1 MKASIII
8 PVRDLLETTRRCL
21 DSVRRNSSAGHE
33 VLVVDNA
40 SRPTVRDFLRRRG
53 RAGELRV
60 LRNNR
65 NRSFAA
71 SINQAIPR
79 SRGELLVWL
88 NNDAVVGPE
97 WLERL
102 SRGLRGDPRAG
113 AAGPCTNDPLSGS
126 GRGRVHAP
134 APDRLD
140 RFAAAWALKFH
151 GQSEPVGRLSGFCL
165 ALKRTAF
172 ENVGPLDERFVW
184 GEEDEDYSLRL
195 RQAGYR
201 LLLARDVFVHHDGGA
216 TRGAWSS
223 SRRKAVARRNQ
234 ELFREKWEA
243 AGGRWK
249 SEVRAILKSIR

>member
-21 DSVRRNSSAGHE
+21 DGVRRNSPAGHE
-33 VLVVDNA
+33 VVVVDNA
-40 SRPTVRDFLRRRG
+40 SRPSVRDFLRRRARG
-53 RAGELRV
+53 GQLRL
-60 LRNNR
+60 LRNDR

-71 SINQAIPR
+71 SINQGIRA

-102 SRGLRGDPRAG
+102 AACLRSDPRAG

-126 GRGRVHAP
+126 GRGRAHAP

-151 GQSEPVGRLSGFCL
+151 GQTEIVGRLSGFCL

-172 ENVGPLDERFVW
+172 EKVGPLDERFVW
-184 GEEDEDYSLRL
+184 GEEDEDYCLRL
-195 RQAGYR
+195 RRAGCR
-201 LLLARDVFVHHDGGA
+201 LLLARDVFVLHEGGA
-216 TRGAWSS
+216 TRGAWSA
-223 SRRKAVARRNQ
+223 SRRKAVVRRNR

-243 AGGRWK
+243 AGGGFRT
-249 SEVRAILKSIR
+249 EVRAILKSIR